1 MNIAIDTNRYRDF
14 CDNDSV
20 AVDQVQIADRIF
32 LPYVTL
38 AELRAGFL
46 CGTKA
51 RENEQVLT
59 RFLNSPRVSVLF
71 PTDQTTRH
79 YAQLF
84 YQLRQQG
91 TPIPTN
97 DIWIAAQVVEHNLTL
112 FSRDQHFNH
121 LPQIPRIS

>member
-14 CDNDSV
+14 CYNDSV

-59 RFLNSPRVSVLF
+59 RFLNSPRVSVLY

-97 DIWIAAQVVEHNLTL
+97 DIWIAALVVEHNLTL
-112 FSRDQHFNH
+112 FSRDQHFIH
-121 LPQIPRIS
+121 LPQIPRI